1 MSSLAIVAVFLF
13 LLIIVVLI
21 IRETSMWNYYD
32 VGPDEEV
39 TTTTTTTTTTTVD
52 EGSGY
57 AQPAR
62 PLGLNVNGIPIVG
75 MLQRQYEGTT
85 PYVIDPVDK
94 DKVFLNTRD
103 DIYEDGAGKVW
114 GLV

>member
-1 MSSLAIVAVFLF
+1 MSSLAIVALFLF

-21 IRETSMWNYYD
+21 IRETSMWNSYY
-32 VGPDEEV
+32 VGDDEV

-57 AQPAR
+57 AQPAQ
-62 PLGLNVNGIPIVG
+62 PMGLNVNGIPIVG
-75 MLQRQYEGTT
+75 MLKREYEGTT